1 MIVAID
7 DILWCIDPQNDSMEK
22 SLLRMMEFAD
32 VLKNLFG
39 AHIEIAL
46 DKRVRSLKLDMKT
59 RHDVFLIF
67 KEALRMI
74 VEFACGKETV
84 IHIDLFKNKLSIK
97 LQDATASFDKNTA
110 EIDRS
115 IQEMSAKARTIKAD
129 LDVQYDKKG
138 IAVVLLVPVK

>member
-1 MIVAID
+1 MIA
-7 DILWCIDPQNDSMEK
+7 
-22 SLLRMMEFAD
+22 
-32 VLKNLFG
+32 
-39 AHIEIAL
+39 
-46 DKRVRSLKLDMKT
+46 
-59 RHDVFLIF
+59 
-67 KEALRMI
+67 
-74 VEFACGKETV
+74 EFACGKETV